1 MSNFSD
7 FIGGGGG
14 GGLYGGV
21 LEEIV
26 LNQSQTW
33 VPPRNGTV
41 SIYVVGAGG

>member
-1 MSNFSD
+1 MSNFTD
-7 FIGGGGG
+7 FIGGGGGG

-33 VPPRNGTV
+33 VPQFL
-41 SIYVVGAGG
+41 YML